1 MRQDTPEE
9 SIWPKIEEWAA
20 RSSSLFLKKLSRN
33 DTSWAD
39 DPGKHQAGFYIPKEI
54 RESGFF
60 PKLVATNPDKPH
72 IYFSQCISIWP
83 QTGEIKTSG
92 MRHYSNKGPETH
104 FTVVPHDM
112 FSGLSPASLLL
123 AGKLL
128 QPTDDATHWFVVI
141 DSTSEDAEILE
152 TTLNIS
158 SDFHFDIFD
167 PGMLAVARNLAMD
180 EASQLIDQLHHAIR
194 TGTLD
199 QFIQSVS
206 RIPPTGMIAA
216 EAQQQFFAMTGATTL
231 DPYQLTNPGD
241 AIMRI
246 SRDIEYDIF
255 KRHELR
261 RRASEIVGL
270 MMRESD
276 TVTAVVRGFPLLDA
290 VFLSA
295 SQQRKTRAGRSFE
308 NHLAKTLKDGRI
320 AFEEQA
326 VLGGRRPD
334 FVLPDKRILG
344 LRESRPFIDA
354 LILSAK
360 TTLRERWKQ
369 ITHERFNCAIFLAT
383 VDDRVSRQALDE
395 MQGAGIGLVVPESLK
410 TSRETF
416 YSNHSNVISFRDF
429 FDDQIAKS
437 RPFLITSRLGK
448 AQGLG

>member
-1 MRQDTPEE
+1 MLRDSSEE
-9 SIWPKIEEWAA
+9 SLWPTIEDMAA
-20 RSSSLFLKKLSRN
+20 RSSVLFLKKLSRN

-39 DPGKHQAGFYIPKEI
+39 DSDKHQAGFYIPSAV

-60 PKLVATNPDKPH
+60 PDLNATNPEKPH
-72 IYFSQCISIWP
+72 IFFSPCISFWP
-83 QTGEIKTSG
+83 QTGEVKSSG

-104 FTVVPHDM
+104 FTVVPHDV

-123 AGKLL
+123 SGKFL
-128 QPTDDATHWFVVI
+128 QPMGDATHWFVVVN
-141 DSTSEDAEILE
+141 STDEDAEILE
-152 TTLNIS
+152 TTFNIA
-158 SDFHFDIFD
+158 SDFHFGLFD
-167 PGMLAVARNLAMD
+167 PALLAEVRKMAAD
-180 EASQLIDQLHHAIR
+180 EASRLIDQLHHAIR

-206 RIPPTGMIAA
+206 QIPAPGKIAA
-216 EAQQQFFAMTGATTL
+216 EAQQKFLEMTGAASL
-231 DPYQLTNPGD
+231 DPYHLANPGD
-241 AIMRI
+241 AVMRI

-270 MMRESD
+270 LIREPD

-308 NHLAKTLKDGRI
+308 NHLATTLKDGRI
-320 AFEEQA
+320 SFEEQA
-326 VLGGRRPD
+326 ILGGRRPD

-395 MQGAGIGLVVPESLK
+395 MQSAGIGLVVPESLK
-410 TSRETF
+410 TSKETF
-416 YSNHSNVISFRDF
+416 YSGHANVISFRNF
-429 FDDQIAKS
+429 FDNEIKTN
-437 RPFLITSRLGK
+437 RPALLKTR
-448 AQGLG
+448 

>member
-1 MRQDTPEE
+1 MPQDFPEP
-9 SIWPKIEEWAA
+9 SIWPVVEELAE
-20 RSSSLFLKKLSRN
+20 RSSRLFLKKLSRN

-39 DPGKHQAGFYIPKEI
+39 DSGKHQAGFYIPSEI

-60 PKLVATNPDKPH
+60 PRLTATNPDKPH
-72 IYFSQCISIWP
+72 IFFAPCTSFWP
-83 QTGEIKTSG
+83 QTGEVKASG
-92 MRHYSNKGPETH
+92 IRHYSNKGPETH
-104 FTVVPHDM
+104 FTVIPHDV
-112 FSGLSPASLLL
+112 FAGLSPASLLL

-128 QPTDDATHWFVVI
+128 QPMGEATHWFVVM

-152 TTLNIS
+152 TTLDIG
-158 SDFHFDIFD
+158 SDFHFGLFD
-167 PGMLAVARNLAMD
+167 AGMLATARTLAMD

-194 TGTLD
+194 SGSLE
-199 QFIQSVS
+199 QFILSVS
-206 RIPPTGMIAA
+206 QIPPAGVIAA
-216 EAQQQFFAMTGATTL
+216 EAQQQFFAMTGAASL
-231 DPYQLTNPGD
+231 DPYELANPGD

-270 MMRESD
+270 LIRD
-276 TVTAVVRGFPLLDA
+276 PDLVTSVVRGFPLLDA

-308 NHLAKTLKDGRI
+308 SHLATTLRDGRI

-334 FVLPDKRILG
+334 FVLPNKRILG
-344 LRESRPFIDA
+344 LRESRQFIDA

-383 VDDRVSRQALDE
+383 VDDRVSKQALDE
-395 MQGAGIGLVVPESLK
+395 MQASGIGLIVPESLK
-410 TSRETF
+410 DSDETH
-416 YSNHSNVISFRDF
+416 YETHENVTSFRMF
-429 FDDQIAKS
+429 FDDEIATK
-437 RPFLITSRLGK
+437 RPFLSEAPRAIT
-448 AQGLG
+448 

>member
-1 MRQDTPEE
+1 MLHDNSEE
-9 SIWPKIEEWAA
+9 SLWSTIEGLAA

-39 DPGKHQAGFYIPKEI
+39 DSGKHQAGFYIPREI

-60 PKLVATNPDKPH
+60 PALTATNPDKPH
-72 IYFSQCISIWP
+72 IFFAPCVSFWL

-104 FTVVPHDM
+104 FTVVPHDV
-112 FSGLSPASLLL
+112 FAGLSPASLLL

-128 QPTDDATHWFVVI
+128 QPMDDATHWFVVI
-141 DSTSEDAEILE
+141 NSTSEDAEILE
-152 TTLNIS
+152 TALDIA
-158 SDFHFDIFD
+158 SDFHFGLFD
-167 PGMLAVARNLAMD
+167 AAMLAAARNLATD
-180 EASQLIDQLHHAIR
+180 EASQLIEQLHHAIR
-194 TGTLD
+194 TSTLD
-199 QFIQSVS
+199 QFIRSVS
-206 RIPPTGMIAA
+206 HIPPAGQIATQ
-216 EAQQQFFAMTGATTL
+216 AQQQFFAMTGAASL
-231 DPYQLTNPGD
+231 DPYQLANPGD

-255 KRHELR
+255 RRYELR

-270 MMRESD
+270 LIREPD
-276 TVTAVVRGFPLLDA
+276 TVAAVVRGFPLLDA

-308 NHLAKTLKDGRI
+308 SHLATTLKDGRI

-334 FVLPDKRILG
+334 FVLPNKRILG
-344 LRESRPFIDA
+344 LRESRPFVDA
-354 LILSAK
+354 IILSAK

-395 MQGAGIGLVVPESLK
+395 MQGAGIGLVVPEALK
-410 TSRETF
+410 TSRET
-416 YSNHSNVISFRDF
+416 YYQDHGNVISFRDF
-429 FDDQIAKS
+429 FDHEIAGT
-437 RPFLITSRLGK
+437 RPFLLASMS
-448 AQGLG
+448 